1 MERTVKQMD
10 DLISIIVPVY
20 NVSKYLRT
28 CLESIRKQTYRNIE
42 VILVDDGSLDGSQ
55 KICDEYTH
63 IDERFICI
71 HKKNGGLSDAR
82 NEGIKLASGKYGMLV
97 DSDDYIH
104 RDSVRVLY
112 NNLIESGA
120 DLSIGNYR
128 RVKPEET
135 VDLDS
140 NPENKTTEFSTN
152 DALRELCELEYNYFT
167 ANHIQQFT
175 SAWNKLYRMDALK
188 RIKFPVGK
196 VFEDVAT
203 AHEFINDA
211 QKIVYTDAILYFYL
225 IREGSISRVAIKN
238 TDMISAFESRIAF
251 FKDNNKT
258 QFLTNTYSTYLTV
271 LMRTYSNLIETPDSP
286 TIKRGIMEK
295 IKSIYKNHKEV
306 FDDNS
311 KLKKETRMFITFP
324 SLYKNH

>member
-1 MERTVKQMD
+1 MD

-28 CLESIRKQTYRNIE
+28 CLESIRTQTYRNIE

-82 NEGIKLASGKYGMLV
+82 NEGIKLASGKYGILV

-104 RDSVRVLY
+104 RDSVRLLY
-112 NNLIESGA
+112 QNLIQYDA

-128 RVKPEET
+128 RVKPEEA

-140 NPENKTTEFSTN
+140 NPNNKVTEFTTLE
-152 DALRELCELEYNYFT
+152 ALGELCELEYNYFT

-175 SAWNKLYRMDALK
+175 SAWNKLYKMELLK
-188 RIKFPVGK
+188 NTPFPVGK

-203 AHEFINDA
+203 AHSFINSA
-211 QKIVYTDAILYFYL
+211 QKVVYTEAILYFYL

-238 TDMISAFESRIAF
+238 TDMISAFENRIAF
-251 FKDNNKT
+251 FIEKNRTSLLK
-258 QFLTNTYSTYLTV
+258 NTYSTYLTV
-271 LMRTYSNLIETPDSP
+271 LMRTYSHLIETPDSP
-286 TIKRGIMEK
+286 IIKKEIMEK
-295 IKSIYKNHKEV
+295 IKNIYKNHKEI
-306 FDDNS
+306 FEDNS
-311 KLKKETRMFITFP
+311 KLKNETRLFITFP
-324 SLYKNH
+324 SLYKNKNQL

>member
-1 MERTVKQMD
+1 MD

-28 CLESIRKQTYRNIE
+28 CLESIRKQTYKNIE

-112 NNLIESGA
+112 QNLIQYDA

-140 NPENKTTEFSTN
+140 NPDNKILEFSTES
-152 DALRELCELEYNYFT
+152 ALRELCELEYNYFT

-175 SAWNKLYRMDALK
+175 SAWNKLYKIELLK
-188 RIKFPVGK
+188 TIPFPKGK

-203 AHEFINDA
+203 AHAFINSA
-211 QKIVYTDAILYFYL
+211 KKVVYTDAILYFYL

-238 TDMISAFESRIAF
+238 TDMISAFEDRIAF
-251 FKDNNKT
+251 FLEHGRT
-258 QFLTNTYSTYLTV
+258 SFLKNTYSTYLTV
-271 LMRTYSNLIETPDSP
+271 LMRTYSHLIETPDSP
-286 TIKRGIMEK
+286 RIKKEILEK
-295 IKSIYKNHKEV
+295 IKNIYKNHKEI
-306 FDDNS
+306 FEDNS
-311 KLKKETRMFITFP
+311 KLKNETRLFITFP
-324 SLYKNH
+324 GLHKKT